1 MKNLQVNVTKSE
13 KNWQISEK
21 KSEKKSQKVTN

>member
-13 KNWQISEK
+13 KNLQISEK